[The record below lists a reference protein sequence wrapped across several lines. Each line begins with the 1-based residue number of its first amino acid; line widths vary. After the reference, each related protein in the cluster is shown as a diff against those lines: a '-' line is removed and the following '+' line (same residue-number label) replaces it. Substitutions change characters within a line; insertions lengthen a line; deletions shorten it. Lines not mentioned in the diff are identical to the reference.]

1 MRAFEFLR
9 EQEEQ
14 SIDIDKF
21 EDLRNR
27 LIAKI
32 QRLPAGPKTLEFLEQ
47 IKDNLRQQGAAS
59 RIVGLFNAKEI
70 KNKLSKVKD
79 SDRSE
84 ELNDTLARYILS
96 APGST
101 RDKREFMALLSTD
114 KLIDRDQLFSYGK
127 VNKIENIIKGYSTNE
142 ATKNICDGLAKETP
156 QGIGPGEILMIALSS
171 SITKL
176 SKGDLYVKHPVDGE
190 VELKTSRKG
199 GARFKDDEVTVQ
211 SGYDKHCEDF
221 RENYLKGVKIEKSGL
236 NLKKLMSAYDNTPQ
250 ENKEN
255 FKNDLRVILDDIFP
269 QAEEDTKGAIM
280 NSFTSNDFGSAS
292 KIWAKA
298 SFENY
303 KKFKKTFNGVLYLNH
318 RDGTSLYFK
327 DWDDII
333 KAGGTVAGS
342 KGSPINPYVIRSAQ
356 RIERGGPYPQ
366 LAIKF

>member
-84 ELNDTLARYILS
+84 QLNDTLARYILS

-101 RDKREFMALLSTD
+101 KDKRDFMALLSTD

-142 ATKNICDGLAKETP
+142 ATKYICDGLAKETP

-190 VELKTSRKG
+190 VELKTSAEG
-199 GARFKDDEVTVQ
+199 GPRFRDDEVNVQ

-221 RENYLKGVKIEKSGL
+221 REKHLKGVTIEKSGL

-269 QAEEDTKGAIM
+269 QAEGDTKGAIM

-292 KIWAKA
+292 QLWVKA

-303 KKFKKTFNGVLYLNH
+303 KNKKKSFNGVLYLNN
-318 RDGTSLYFK
+318 RDGTSLYFN
-327 DWDDII
+327 DWNDII
-333 KAGGTVAGS
+333 KAGGTVQGPQ
-342 KGSPINPYVIRSAQ
+342 GPTINPYVIRSAQ
-356 RIERGGPYPQ
+356 QMERGGPYPQ
-366 LAIKF
+366 FAIRF